1 MTLESSKTMGG
12 IGAIL
17 MAVGF
22 LPFAGAY
29 TGILALIGLILVLI
43 SVKGLSDYY
52 KDSRIFNN
60 VIYAI
65 GIGIV
70 GVVVAGILIVTAAIG
85 LLDALGINMSNLSNW
100 STFQTAIMNVTDI
113 NTILPYIATI
123 AISLILLFVFA
134 IVAAIFLRRS
144 MNGLSEKTHV
154 HLFSTTGLLFLIGAV
169 LVIVAIGFLLLWIA
183 LLLLAVSFFTI
194 PTQQPMQQTAQPP
207 QPQQ

>member
-1 MTLESSKTMGG
+1 MTLESNKTMGG

-29 TGILALIGLILVLI
+29 TGILSLIGLILVLI

-65 GIGIV
+65 VIGIV
-70 GVVVAGILIVTAAIG
+70 GAVVAGILIVTAAIG

-100 STFQTAIMNVTDI
+100 STFQSAITNVTDI
-113 NTILPYIATI
+113 NTLLPYIATI

-134 IVAAIFLRRS
+134 VVAAIFLRRS

-169 LVIVAIGFLLLWIA
+169 LTIVAIGLILLWIA
-183 LLLLAVSFFTI
+183 LLLMAVSFFTI
-194 PTQQPMQQTAQPP
+194 PTQQPMQQTTQPP